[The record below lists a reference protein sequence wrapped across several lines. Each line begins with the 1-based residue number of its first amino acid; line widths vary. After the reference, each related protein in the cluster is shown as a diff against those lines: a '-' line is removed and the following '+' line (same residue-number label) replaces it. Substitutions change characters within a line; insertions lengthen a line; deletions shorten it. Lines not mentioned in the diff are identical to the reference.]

1 MIPITLLVTTRNEA
15 ANIERCLRSAHLFF
29 DQIFVI
35 DSESE
40 DETASIA
47 EKYAEVVNLPYEH
60 GKIIPWIYQW
70 GLDNLAIK
78 NDWVMI
84 LEADQML
91 TPELKVELERIFS
104 SPSIEEDGFYVRR
117 QQVFRGK
124 ALRFGGYGR
133 KYMLKLFRRAAGELD
148 PEETDTRVYVEGKVA
163 RLRFAIIEENRKEDE
178 ILFYLQKHLR
188 YADVFAREELQ
199 RREEGFRWKQQPR
212 LFGTPDQRV
221 LWLKQLF
228 FGLPLYLR
236 PFIYFFYRY
245 VILLGFLDGK
255 QGAIFHF
262 MQAFWFRLVWD
273 IRLEELKANSAPN
286 SGKLQL
292 VASRGETTEDD
303 KLKLAGPTSLGGGS

>member
-15 ANIERCLRSAHLFF
+15 ANIERCLRSAHLFV

-40 DETASIA
+40 DETVSIA
-47 EKYAEVVNLPYEH
+47 SKYAEVVNLPYDH
-60 GKIIPWIYQW
+60 SKIIPWIYQW
-70 GLDNLAIK
+70 GLNNLPIR

-84 LEADQML
+84 LEADQTL
-91 TPELKVELERIFS
+91 TPELKTELEQIFARA
-104 SPSIEEDGFYVRR
+104 SIQEDGFYVRR

-124 ALRFGGYGR
+124 ALRFGGYGS
-133 KYMLKLFRRAAGELD
+133 KYMLKLFRRGTGELD
-148 PEETDTRVYVEGKVA
+148 PEETDTRVYVQGVVG
-163 RLRFAIIEENRKEDE
+163 RLRFPIIEENRKEDE

-199 RREEGFRWKQQPR
+199 RRQQGFKWKQQPR

-228 FGLPLYLR
+228 FGLPLYIR

-273 IRLEELKANSAPN
+273 IRLEELKGKGDQESD
-286 SGKLQL
+286 KLQF
-292 VASRGETTEDD
+292 VGAYREDQQRKTTN
-303 KLKLAGPTSLGGGS
+303 

>member
-1 MIPITLLVTTRNEA
+1 MIPVTLLVTTRNEA
-15 ANIERCLRSAHLFF
+15 ANIKRCLRSAHPFI

-40 DETASIA
+40 DETVSIA
-47 EKYAEVVNLPYEH
+47 RAYAEVVNLPYDH
-60 GKIIPWIYQW
+60 SKIIPWIYQW
-70 GLDNLAIK
+70 GLDNLPIR
-78 NDWVMI
+78 NEWVMI

-91 TPELKVELERIFS
+91 TQALKTELEQLFS
-104 SPSIEEDGFYVRR
+104 RPSIRESGFYVRR

-124 ALRFGGYGR
+124 ALRFGGYGS
-133 KYMLKLFRRAAGELD
+133 KYMLKLFRCAAGELD
-148 PEETDTRVYVEGKVA
+148 PEETDTRVYVTGEVG
-163 RLRFAIIEENRKEDE
+163 RLRSPIIEENRKEDA

-199 RREEGFRWKQQPR
+199 RREEGFKWKQQPR

-221 LWLKQLF
+221 LWLKQRF
-228 FGLPLYLR
+228 FGLPLYIR
-236 PFIYFFYRY
+236 PFIYFVYRY

-273 IRLEELKANSAPN
+273 IRFEELKKKGSHESDKE
-286 SGKLQL
+286 SGKLQF
-292 VASRGETTEDD
+292 VAACGEDQQRKTTN
-303 KLKLAGPTSLGGGS
+303 

>member
-1 MIPITLLVTTRNEA
+1 LIPVTLLVTTRNEA
-15 ANIERCLRSAHLFF
+15 ANIERCLRSAHLFI

-40 DETASIA
+40 DETVGIA
-47 EKYAEVVNLPYEH
+47 HKYAEVVNLPYDH

-70 GLDNLAIK
+70 GLDNLPIR

-91 TPELKVELERIFS
+91 TPELKTELEQIFS
-104 SPSIEEDGFYVRR
+104 MSSIRVDGYYVRR

-124 ALRFGGYGR
+124 ALRFGGYGS

-148 PEETDTRVYVEGKVA
+148 PEETDTRVYVKGVVG
-163 RLRFAIIEENRKEDE
+163 RLRSPIIEENRKEDD

-199 RREEGFRWKQQPR
+199 RREDGFKWKQQPK

-228 FGLPLYLR
+228 FGLPLYVR

-262 MQAFWFRLVWD
+262 MQAFWFRMVWD
-273 IRLEELKANSAPN
+273 IRLEELRGKDSQESGQLQFVAPY
-286 SGKLQL
+286 
-292 VASRGETTEDD
+292 REDQQR
-303 KLKLAGPTSLGGGS
+303 KPTN

>member
-1 MIPITLLVTTRNEA
+1 VTTRNEA
-15 ANIERCLRSAHLFF
+15 VNIERCLRSAHLFF

-40 DETASIA
+40 DETVSIA
-47 EKYAEVVNLPYEH
+47 RKYAEVVNLPYEH

-70 GLDNLAIK
+70 GLDKLAIK
-78 NDWVMI
+78 NEWVMI

-91 TPELKVELERIFS
+91 TPELKAELERVFAAPQIS
-104 SPSIEEDGFYVRR
+104 EDAFYVRR
-117 QQVFRGK
+117 QQVFRGR

-148 PEETDTRVYVEGKVA
+148 PEETDTRVYIKGKIG
-163 RLRFAIIEENRKEDE
+163 RLRSAIIEENRKEDE

-188 YADVFAREELQ
+188 YAEVFAREELK

-221 LWLKQLF
+221 LWFKQLF

-273 IRLEELKANSAPN
+273 VRLEELNSKAAKQSD
-286 SGKLQL
+286 KLQF
-292 VASRGETTEDD
+292 AEGEKEEDD
-303 KLKLAGPTSLGGGS
+303 KLKFVGPTSLEGGS

>member
-1 MIPITLLVTTRNEA
+1 MIPVTLLVTTRNEA
-15 ANIERCLRSAHLFF
+15 ANIERCLRSAHLFI

-40 DETASIA
+40 DETVSIA
-47 EKYAEVVNLPYEH
+47 RAYAEVVNLPYDH
-60 GKIIPWIYQW
+60 SKIIPWIYQW
-70 GLDNLAIK
+70 GLDNLPIR

-91 TPELKVELERIFS
+91 TQGLKTELEQLFS
-104 SPSIEEDGFYVRR
+104 RPSIQESGFYVRR
-117 QQVFRGK
+117 EQVFRGK
-124 ALRFGGYGR
+124 ALRFGGYGS

-148 PEETDTRVYVEGKVA
+148 PEETDTRVYVKGEVG
-163 RLRFAIIEENRKEDE
+163 RLQSPIIEENRKEDA

-199 RREEGFRWKQQPR
+199 RREEGFKWKQQPR

-228 FGLPLYLR
+228 FGLPLYIR

-273 IRLEELKANSAPN
+273 IRLEELKKKGAQESDKG
-286 SGKLQL
+286 SDKLQF
-292 VASRGETTEDD
+292 VAACVEDQRPKTTN
-303 KLKLAGPTSLGGGS
+303 

>member
-1 MIPITLLVTTRNEA
+1 LIPVTLLVTTRNEA
-15 ANIERCLRSAHLFF
+15 ANIERCLRSAHLFI

-40 DETASIA
+40 DETVSIA
-47 EKYAEVVNLPYEH
+47 RAYAEVVNLPYDH

-70 GLDNLAIK
+70 GLDNLPIR
-78 NDWVMI
+78 NEWVMI

-91 TPELKVELERIFS
+91 TQALKTELEQLFS
-104 SPSIEEDGFYVRR
+104 RPSIRENGFYVRR

-124 ALRFGGYGR
+124 ALRFGGYGS
-133 KYMLKLFRRAAGELD
+133 KYMLKLFRRAEGELD
-148 PEETDTRVYVEGKVA
+148 PEETDTRVYVTGEVG
-163 RLRFAIIEENRKEDE
+163 RLRSPIIEENRKEDA

-199 RREEGFRWKQQPR
+199 RREEGFKWKQQPR

-228 FGLPLYLR
+228 FGLPLYIR

-273 IRLEELKANSAPN
+273 IRLEELRGKGDQESD
-286 SGKLQL
+286 KLQF
-292 VASRGETTEDD
+292 VAACVEDQQRKTTN
-303 KLKLAGPTSLGGGS
+303 

>member
-15 ANIERCLRSAHLFF
+15 ANIERCLRSAHLFV

-40 DETASIA
+40 DETVSIA
-47 EKYAEVVNLPYEH
+47 SKYAEVVNLPYDH
-60 GKIIPWIYQW
+60 SKIIPWIYQW
-70 GLDNLAIK
+70 GLNNLPIR

-84 LEADQML
+84 LEADQTL
-91 TPELKVELERIFS
+91 TPELKTELEQIFARA
-104 SPSIEEDGFYVRR
+104 SIQEDGFYVRR

-124 ALRFGGYGR
+124 ALRFGGYGS
-133 KYMLKLFRRAAGELD
+133 KYMLKLFRRGTGELD
-148 PEETDTRVYVEGKVA
+148 PEETDTRVYVQGVVG
-163 RLRFAIIEENRKEDE
+163 RLRFPIIEENRKEDE

-199 RREEGFRWKQQPR
+199 RRQQGSKWKQQPR

-228 FGLPLYLR
+228 LGLPLYIR

-273 IRLEELKANSAPN
+273 IRLEELKGKGDQESD
-286 SGKLQL
+286 KLQF
-292 VASRGETTEDD
+292 VGAYREDQQRKTTN
-303 KLKLAGPTSLGGGS
+303 

>member
-1 MIPITLLVTTRNEA
+1 LIPVTLLVTTRNEA
-15 ANIERCLRSAHLFF
+15 ANIERCLRSAHLFI

-40 DETASIA
+40 DETVGIA
-47 EKYAEVVNLPYEH
+47 RAFAEVVNLPYDH
-60 GKIIPWIYQW
+60 TKIIPWIYQW
-70 GLDNLAIK
+70 GLDNLPIR

-91 TPELKVELERIFS
+91 TQALKSELEQLFS
-104 SPSIEEDGFYVRR
+104 RPSIQESGFYVRR
-117 QQVFRGK
+117 EQVFRGK
-124 ALRFGGYGR
+124 ALRFGGYGS

-148 PEETDTRVYVEGKVA
+148 PEETDTRVYVKGEVG
-163 RLRFAIIEENRKEDE
+163 RLRSPIIEENRKEDA

-199 RREEGFRWKQQPR
+199 RREEGFKWKQQPR

-228 FGLPLYLR
+228 FGLPLYIR

-273 IRLEELKANSAPN
+273 IRLEELKKKGAAESDKG
-286 SGKLQL
+286 SDKLQF
-292 VASRGETTEDD
+292 VAARVEDQQPKTTN
-303 KLKLAGPTSLGGGS
+303 

>member
-1 MIPITLLVTTRNEA
+1 LIPVTLLVTTRNEA
-15 ANIERCLRSAHLFF
+15 ANIKRCLRSAHPFI

-40 DETASIA
+40 DETVSIA
-47 EKYAEVVNLPYEH
+47 RAYAEVVNLPYDH
-60 GKIIPWIYQW
+60 SKIIPWIYQW
-70 GLDNLAIK
+70 GLDNLPIR
-78 NDWVMI
+78 NEWVMI

-91 TPELKVELERIFS
+91 TQALKTELEQLFS
-104 SPSIEEDGFYVRR
+104 RPSIRESGFYVRR

-124 ALRFGGYGR
+124 ALRFGGYGS
-133 KYMLKLFRRAAGELD
+133 KYMLKLFRCAAGELD
-148 PEETDTRVYVEGKVA
+148 PEETDTRVYVTGEVG
-163 RLRFAIIEENRKEDE
+163 RLRSPIIEENRKEDA

-199 RREEGFRWKQQPR
+199 RREEGFKWKQQPR

-221 LWLKQLF
+221 LWLKQRF
-228 FGLPLYLR
+228 FGLPLYIR

-273 IRLEELKANSAPN
+273 IRLEELKGKGDQESD
-286 SGKLQL
+286 KLQF
-292 VASRGETTEDD
+292 VGAYREDQQRKTTN
-303 KLKLAGPTSLGGGS
+303 

>member
-1 MIPITLLVTTRNEA
+1 LIPVTLLVTTRNEA
-15 ANIERCLRSAHLFF
+15 ANIERCLCSAHLFI

-40 DETASIA
+40 DETVSIA
-47 EKYAEVVNLPYEH
+47 RKYAEVVNLPYDH
-60 GKIIPWIYQW
+60 SKIIPWIYQW
-70 GLDNLAIK
+70 GLDNLPIR

-91 TPELKVELERIFS
+91 TPELKTELEQIFS
-104 SPSIEEDGFYVRR
+104 RDSIQEDGFYVRR

-124 ALRFGGYGR
+124 ALRFGGYGS

-148 PEETDTRVYVEGKVA
+148 PEETDTRVYVKGMVG
-163 RLRFAIIEENRKEDE
+163 RLRSPIIEENRKEDD

-188 YADVFAREELQ
+188 YADVFAREELR
-199 RREEGFRWKQQPR
+199 RREEGFKWKQQPR

-228 FGLPLYLR
+228 FGLPLYIR

-273 IRLEELKANSAPN
+273 IRLEELKGKGSEISA
-286 SGKLQL
+286 QQDT
-292 VASRGETTEDD
+292 RQITESVD
-303 KLKLAGPTSLGGGS
+303 PSVSSLGGGS

>member
-1 MIPITLLVTTRNEA
+1 MIPVTLLVTTRNEA
-15 ANIERCLRSAHLFF
+15 ANIERCLRSAHLFI

-40 DETASIA
+40 DDTVSIA
-47 EKYAEVVNLPYEH
+47 RAYAEVVNLPYDH
-60 GKIIPWIYQW
+60 SKIIPWIYQW
-70 GLDNLAIK
+70 GLDNLPIR

-91 TPELKVELERIFS
+91 TPALKEELEHLFS
-104 SPSIEEDGFYVRR
+104 RPSIRENGFYVRR

-124 ALRFGGYGR
+124 ALRFGGYGS

-148 PEETDTRVYVEGKVA
+148 PEETDTRVYVKGEVG
-163 RLRFAIIEENRKEDE
+163 RLRSPIIEENRKEDA

-199 RREEGFRWKQQPR
+199 RREEGFKWKQQPR

-221 LWLKQLF
+221 LWLKQIF
-228 FGLPLYLR
+228 FGLPLYIR

-273 IRLEELKANSAPN
+273 IRLEELRGKGDQESD
-286 SGKLQL
+286 KLQF
-292 VASRGETTEDD
+292 VATYAEDQQRKTT
-303 KLKLAGPTSLGGGS
+303 S

>member
-1 MIPITLLVTTRNEA
+1 MIPVTLLVTTRNEA
-15 ANIERCLRSAHLFF
+15 ANIERCLRSAHLFIG
-29 DQIFVI
+29 QIFVI

-40 DETASIA
+40 DETVSIA
-47 EKYAEVVNLPYEH
+47 RAYAEVMNLPYDH
-60 GKIIPWIYQW
+60 SKIIPWIYQW
-70 GLDNLAIK
+70 GLDNLPIR
-78 NDWVMI
+78 NEWVMI

-91 TPELKVELERIFS
+91 TQALKLELEQLFS
-104 SPSIEEDGFYVRR
+104 RPSIRENGFYVRR

-124 ALRFGGYGR
+124 ALRFGGYGS

-148 PEETDTRVYVEGKVA
+148 PEETDTRVYVKGEVG
-163 RLRFAIIEENRKEDE
+163 RLRSPIIEENRKEDA

-199 RREEGFRWKQQPR
+199 RRETGSRWKQQPR

-228 FGLPLYLR
+228 FGLPLYIR

-273 IRLEELKANSAPN
+273 IRLEELKKKDARESDNLPS
-286 SGKLQL
+286 
-292 VASRGETTEDD
+292 VAAYAEDRQRKTTN
-303 KLKLAGPTSLGGGS
+303 

>member
-1 MIPITLLVTTRNEA
+1 MIPVTLLVTTRNEA
-15 ANIERCLRSAHLFF
+15 ANIKRCLRSAHPFI

-40 DETASIA
+40 DETVSIA
-47 EKYAEVVNLPYEH
+47 RAYAEVVNLPYDH
-60 GKIIPWIYQW
+60 SKIIPWIYQW
-70 GLDNLAIK
+70 GLNNLPIR
-78 NDWVMI
+78 NEWVMI

-91 TPELKVELERIFS
+91 TEALKTELEQLFS
-104 SPSIEEDGFYVRR
+104 RPSIRENGFYVRR

-124 ALRFGGYGR
+124 ALRFGGYGS
-133 KYMLKLFRRAAGELD
+133 KYMLKLFRCAAGELD
-148 PEETDTRVYVEGKVA
+148 PEETDTRVYVTGEVG
-163 RLRFAIIEENRKEDE
+163 RLRSPIIEENRKEDA

-199 RREEGFRWKQQPR
+199 RREEGFKWKQQPR

-221 LWLKQLF
+221 LWLKQRF
-228 FGLPLYLR
+228 FGLPLYIR
-236 PFIYFFYRY
+236 PFIYFVYRY

-273 IRLEELKANSAPN
+273 IRLEELKKKGAHESDKE
-286 SGKLQL
+286 SDKLQFVVFL
-292 VASRGETTEDD
+292 C
-303 KLKLAGPTSLGGGS
+303 